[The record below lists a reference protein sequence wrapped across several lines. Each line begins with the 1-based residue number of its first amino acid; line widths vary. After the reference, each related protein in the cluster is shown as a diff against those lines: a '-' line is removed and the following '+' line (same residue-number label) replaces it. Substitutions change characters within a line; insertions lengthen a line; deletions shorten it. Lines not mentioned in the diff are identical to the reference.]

1 MAMARTAP
9 NSIAL
14 ALGSPVDCFSSFI
27 SITRF
32 ALQRNVSTRSI
43 RPTTLLQYFRLPRP
57 RSVQEYHVLAGEMWW
72 SRSRPTI
79 AYVPLGGALISANG
93 SKPQLTHLEAA
104 VDSSGREIFRNRV
117 SRQPSSSKLARSSG
131 SRGKRPHRFKPKVDC
146 PRFRGSGPGPLRPI
160 DRTLNCVGGKL
171 VDLVRSMATRA

>member
-1 MAMARTAP
+1 M
-9 NSIAL
+9 
-14 ALGSPVDCFSSFI
+14 
-27 SITRF
+27 
-32 ALQRNVSTRSI
+32 
-43 RPTTLLQYFRLPRP
+43 
-57 RSVQEYHVLAGEMWW
+57 
-72 SRSRPTI
+72 

-93 SKPQLTHLEAA
+93 SRPQLTHLEAA

-160 DRTLNCVGGKL
+160 DRTLNRVGGKL
-171 VDLVRSMATRA
+171 VDLVRSMAQGHSDVASRVHPWGDKPKDAGGVLWPAGAYYKLLKSVTWPHGPFLFSRRLPSAQLGKRQSY